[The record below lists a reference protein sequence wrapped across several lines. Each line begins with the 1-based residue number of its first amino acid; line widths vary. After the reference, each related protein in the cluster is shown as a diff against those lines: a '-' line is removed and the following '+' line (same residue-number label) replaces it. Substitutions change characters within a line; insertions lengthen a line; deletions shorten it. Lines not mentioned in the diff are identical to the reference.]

1 MGNPGRRLRFHK
13 GFQFDLACDH
23 FHNVFDILAVLLL
36 LQLFCFF
43 QHKFIETGAREPSGV
58 FTGQLFRVQKR
69 LVQLLDLFRFA
80 LGFGTS
86 HAKCLGFSGRGR
98 RYLLFGFFFLAS
110 GFDLFG
116 RGAKMPLDFAFF
128 LLRRAFPEDILVLRI
143 RLGKIVEAESLREFQ
158 VATAFRIALDG
169 QVNAPFNFRGRTF
182 SATAEVLIVLH
193 LELSNIFFECSQVF
207 VDGGHTRGKT
217 SNHNAK
223 RVEENRQPN
232 ESTTILMRYGARGWL
247 ARSRQEEKSRAR
259 HCPAVCRVLKC
270 SDGSAWKENSFSGA
284 GRILAR
290 SLQQVINATGVILHT
305 NLGRAPLPETVVD
318 EYRRS
323 ATQYSNLEYDLE
335 AGARG
340 KRDVHTAELLMRLTG
355 AEAAIVVNNC
365 AAAVLVALAA
375 LARGGE
381 VIVSRGELI
390 EIGDGFR
397 IPEIM
402 EESGAILREVGTTN
416 RTRLADYENAINEKT
431 RALLRVHPSTFKHT
445 GLTETTS
452 LEELVSL
459 SQRSGLPLVE
469 DLGSGCL
476 VDLSEY
482 GVSEPTVR
490 QSIDSGVSLVMLTR
504 DQLLRGPQAGVI
516 AGKRELIARVRRY
529 PLFRALRVDKLT
541 IAALEATLGAYL
553 RAAWD
558 EIPTMRMIRM
568 TPQEL
573 KRRAENFIRELRP
586 ELPLDEVEI
595 EIADGASL
603 AGGGSTPSQSLP
615 TKIIR
620 IASARYSATKLEQ
633 RLRRAPAG
641 VSVIA
646 RVEDD
651 RLILDLRTVFPEQE
665 PLLVKTLAA
674 ALH

>member
-1 MGNPGRRLRFHK
+1 MEMRGKKTVSAEQLELLRQIPSVDELLMQPRLAGLTKRV
-13 GFQFDLACDH
+13 DRNLVVEVAR
-23 FHNVFDILAVLLL
+23 AVL
-36 LQLFCFF
+36 
-43 QHKFIETGAREPSGV
+43 A
-58 FTGQLFRVQKR
+58 
-69 LVQLLDLFRFA
+69 DL
-80 LGFGTS
+80 
-86 HAKCLGFSGRGR
+86 RGR
-98 RYLLFGFFFLAS
+98 IA
-110 GFDLFG
+110 
-116 RGAKMPLDFAFF
+116 
-128 LLRRAFPEDILVLRI
+128 ED
-143 RLGKIVEAESLREFQ
+143 SNW
-158 VATAFRIALDG
+158 TAISLDG
-169 QVNAPFNFRGRTF
+169 A
-182 SATAEVLIVLH
+182 S
-193 LELSNIFFECSQVF
+193 
-207 VDGGHTRGKT
+207 
-217 SNHNAK
+217 
-223 RVEENRQPN
+223 VEELISAQV
-232 ESTTILMRYGARGWL
+232 EKIL
-247 ARSRQEEKSRAR
+247 S
-259 HCPAVCRVLKC
+259 
-270 SDGSAWKENSFSGA
+270 
-284 GRILAR
+284 R
-290 SLQQVINATGVILHT
+290 SLQPVINATGVILHT
-305 NLGRAPLPETVVD
+305 NLGRAPLTETVVD
-318 EYRRS
+318 EFRRS
-323 ATQYSNLEYDLE
+323 GTQYSNLEYDLE

-340 KRDVHTAELLMRLTG
+340 KRDVHTSELLTRLTG

-365 AAAVLVALAA
+365 AAAVLVTLAA

-381 VIVSRGELI
+381 VVVSRGELI

-402 EESGAILREVGTTN
+402 EQSGAILREIGTTN
-416 RTRLADYENAINEKT
+416 RTHLADYENAINEKT
-431 RALLRVHPSTFKHT
+431 RVLLRVHPSNFKVT
-445 GLTETTS
+445 GFTDKPS
-452 LEELVSL
+452 LEELVAL

-476 VDLSEY
+476 VDLSAH
-482 GVSEPTVR
+482 GVGEPTVR
-490 QSIDSGVSLVMLTR
+490 QSVETGVSLVMFSG
-504 DQLLRGPQAGVI
+504 DKLLGGPQAGVI
-516 AGKRELIARVRRY
+516 AGNKELVTRVRRY

-646 RVEDD
+646 RVEDE
-651 RLILDLRTVFPEQE
+651 RLILDLRTVFPGQE
-665 PLLVKTLAA
+665 PLLIKTLAS

>member
-1 MGNPGRRLRFHK
+1 MEARGKKTVSAEQAELLRQIPSVDELVAQPRLAALSKRT
-13 GFQFDLACDH
+13 DRNLVVEVAR
-23 FHNVFDILAVLLL
+23 AVLADLR
-36 LQLFCFF
+36 
-43 QHKFIETGAREPSGV
+43 ARIAGDSNW
-58 FTGQLFRVQKR
+58 T
-69 LVQLLDLFRFA
+69 A
-80 LGFGTS
+80 LGLS
-86 HAKCLGFSGRGR
+86 A
-98 RYLLFGFFFLAS
+98 AS
-110 GFDLFG
+110 
-116 RGAKMPLDFAFF
+116 
-128 LLRRAFPEDILVLRI
+128 
-143 RLGKIVEAESLREFQ
+143 
-158 VATAFRIALDG
+158 
-169 QVNAPFNFRGRTF
+169 
-182 SATAEVLIVLH
+182 
-193 LELSNIFFECSQVF
+193 
-207 VDGGHTRGKT
+207 
-217 SNHNAK
+217 
-223 RVEENRQPN
+223 VEELISV
-232 ESTTILMRYGARGWL
+232 EV
-247 ARSRQEEKSRAR
+247 E
-259 HCPAVCRVLKC
+259 
-270 SDGSAWKENSFSGA
+270 
-284 GRILAR
+284 RILSR
-290 SLQQVINATGVILHT
+290 SLQPVINATGVILHT

-318 EYRRS
+318 EFRRS

-335 AGARG
+335 AGTRG
-340 KRDVHTAELLMRLTG
+340 KRDVHTSELLTRLTG

-365 AAAVLVALAA
+365 AAAVLVTLAA

-402 EESGAILREVGTTN
+402 EQSGAILREVGTTN

-431 RALLRVHPSTFKHT
+431 RVLLRVHPSNFKVT
-445 GLTETTS
+445 GFTDKPS
-452 LEELVSL
+452 IEELVAL

-476 VDLSEY
+476 VDLSEH
-482 GVSEPTVR
+482 GVSEPTVK
-490 QSIDSGVSLVMLTR
+490 QSVDAGVSVVMFSG
-504 DQLLRGPQAGVI
+504 DKLLGGPQAGII
-516 AGKRELIARVRRY
+516 AGRKEIIARVRRY

-553 RAAWD
+553 RAAWS
-558 EIPTMRMIRM
+558 EIPAMRMIRM
-568 TPQEL
+568 TTQEL

-641 VSVIA
+641 ASVIA

-651 RLILDLRTVFPEQE
+651 RLILDLRTVFSEQE
-665 PLLVKTLAA
+665 PLLIKTLSS

>member
-1 MGNPGRRLRFHK
+1 MLREIPSVDELLMQPRLAGLTKRV
-13 GFQFDLACDH
+13 DRNLVVEVAR
-23 FHNVFDILAVLLL
+23 AVL
-36 LQLFCFF
+36 
-43 QHKFIETGAREPSGV
+43 A
-58 FTGQLFRVQKR
+58 
-69 LVQLLDLFRFA
+69 DL
-80 LGFGTS
+80 
-86 HAKCLGFSGRGR
+86 RGR
-98 RYLLFGFFFLAS
+98 IA
-110 GFDLFG
+110 
-116 RGAKMPLDFAFF
+116 
-128 LLRRAFPEDILVLRI
+128 ED
-143 RLGKIVEAESLREFQ
+143 ANW
-158 VATAFRIALDG
+158 TAISLDG
-169 QVNAPFNFRGRTF
+169 A
-182 SATAEVLIVLH
+182 S
-193 LELSNIFFECSQVF
+193 
-207 VDGGHTRGKT
+207 
-217 SNHNAK
+217 
-223 RVEENRQPN
+223 VEELISAQV
-232 ESTTILMRYGARGWL
+232 EKIL
-247 ARSRQEEKSRAR
+247 S
-259 HCPAVCRVLKC
+259 
-270 SDGSAWKENSFSGA
+270 
-284 GRILAR
+284 R
-290 SLQQVINATGVILHT
+290 SLQPVINATGVILHT
-305 NLGRAPLPETVVD
+305 NLGRAPLTETVVD
-318 EYRRS
+318 EFRRS

-340 KRDVHTAELLMRLTG
+340 KRDVHTSELLTRLIG

-365 AAAVLVALAA
+365 AAAVLVTLAA

-402 EESGAILREVGTTN
+402 EQSGAILREVGTTN
-416 RTRLADYENAINEKT
+416 RTHLADYENAINERT
-431 RALLRVHPSTFKHT
+431 RVLLRVHPSNFKVT
-445 GLTETTS
+445 GFTDKPS
-452 LEELVSL
+452 LEELVAL
-459 SQRSGLPLVE
+459 SKRSGLPLVE

-476 VDLSEY
+476 VDLSAH
-482 GVSEPTVR
+482 GVNEPTVR
-490 QSIDSGVSLVMLTR
+490 QSVEAGVSLVMFSG
-504 DQLLRGPQAGVI
+504 DKLLGGPQAGVI
-516 AGKRELIARVRRY
+516 AGKKELVTRVRRY

-553 RAAWD
+553 RAAWE

-646 RVEDD
+646 RVEDE
-651 RLILDLRTVFPEQE
+651 RLLLDLRTVFPEQE
-665 PLLVKTLAA
+665 PLLIRTLAS